1 MGDLRARALAAL
13 RPPARIDL
21 ADWVQEHVFLP
32 ASLAAHPGR
41 VRLWPHQIELARSI
55 GDPDVER
62 VSVLKAAR
70 TGYSTLLVGAMA
82 HHTAND
88 PCPVLV
94 TVPVDDDART
104 LMVQSIEPTFAE
116 SPALRGALG
125 DGGRRQTLYARRFP
139 GGSLTLVSARSPRN
153 LRGRTA
159 RVYFADEVDG
169 YEPTQEGDALD
180 LAMRRTQTFSNRKI
194 VAGST
199 PTRASTSRITRLYA
213 QSDRRVYECP
223 CPSCGAFHELRWGDI
238 TWAPEHPET
247 AAWACPSCGVLA
259 TEDDKPGMVVAGRWR
274 PTAPHV
280 VGHHGYRLSALISLL
295 PNAAWPVL
303 VAEYEEA
310 KKDPAS
316 LMAWTNTVLGEP
328 WDDEGEEVG
337 DATLAAR
344 AEPIGLDC
352 LPADALYLTA
362 GIDTQRDRLECT
374 ILGHAREG
382 HTFILAHHVLWGDP
396 EQDPVWMELD
406 ALLRTRWKHPLG
418 GSLGIDAAAIDA
430 GDGALMNR
438 VCSFAAPRASRRVVA
453 IKGAAGTRPPIVPS
467 KAQVPGG
474 KLWIVGV
481 DGLKDSLFARLAR
494 GASIRFSDQ
503 LDAAWFEQ
511 LCSERR
517 AVRYRRGQ
525 PTVRFERIPGRR
537 AEALD
542 CTVYAIAARYLL
554 SPNWQGRED
563 ELRTGAPTAPRQA
576 RVIPPV
582 FPRR

>member
-1 MGDLRARALAAL
+1 MLELRARALAAL

-21 ADWVQEHVFLP
+21 AEWVESNLHLP

-41 VRLWPHQIELARSI
+41 MRLWPHQVELARSI

-70 TGYSTLLVGAMA
+70 TGFTQLLVGAMGSYA
-82 HHTAND
+82 VND

-116 SPALRGALG
+116 SPVLRRALG

-169 YEPTQEGDALD
+169 YEPTPEGDALD
-180 LAMRRTQTFSNRKI
+180 LGMRRTQTFANRKI

-199 PTRASTSRITRLYA
+199 PTRASTSRIARLYA
-213 QSDRRVYECP
+213 QSDRRIYECP
-223 CPSCGAFHELRWGDI
+223 CPSCGALHELRWADI
-238 TWAPEHPET
+238 TWTPGRPET
-247 AAWACPSCGVLA
+247 TAWACPSCGVLA
-259 TEDDKPGMVVAGRWR
+259 TEADKPAMVAGGRWR
-274 PTAPHV
+274 ATAPHV
-280 VGHHGYRLSALISLL
+280 VGHHGYRLSALISVL

-303 VAEYEEA
+303 VAEFEEA
-310 KKDPAS
+310 QKDPAS
-316 LMAWTNTVLGEP
+316 LMAWTNTVLGEA
-328 WDDEGEEVG
+328 WDDEGEVVG
-337 DATLAAR
+337 EAALAAR
-344 AEPIGLDC
+344 AEAIGLDR
-352 LPADALYLTA
+352 LPPEVLAITA
-362 GIDTQRDRLECT
+362 GCDVQRDRLECT
-374 ILGHAREG
+374 LLGHARSG
-382 HTFILAHHVLWGDP
+382 VAYVLAHHVLWGDP
-396 EQDPVWMELD
+396 EHDGIWSELGT
-406 ALLRTRWKHPLG
+406 LLTTKWPHPLG
-418 GSLGIDAAAIDA
+418 GTLGIDAAALDA

-438 VCSFAAPRASRRVVA
+438 VCSFAAPRAGRRVVA

-467 KAQVPGG
+467 KAKVPGG
-474 KLWIVGV
+474 RLWIVGV

-494 GASIRFSDQ
+494 GASVRFSDQ
-503 LDAAWFEQ
+503 LDMAWFEQ
-511 LCSERR
+511 LASERR
-517 AVRYRRGQ
+517 VVRYVRGQ
-525 PTVRFERIPGRR
+525 PVARFERIPGRR

-542 CTVYAIAARYLL
+542 AVIYGLAARHLL

-563 ELRTGAPTAPRQA
+563 ELRGAPPPKPAPA
-576 RVIPPV
+576 VI
-582 FPRR
+582 RSAWMDR